1 MHQRTH
7 RSWSETTIGE
17 GSWRWR
23 GMRQTMNGGIGN
35 GETSWETSVAM
46 CDNDEQLIPRR
57 PNRSNSL
64 YGGNSDIDN
73 DPGDLVLR
81 TPRSMVRRM
90 VQYSHPTLRGKR
102 NLSNPKPPL
111 MIPSISTNTKQA
123 QFFLFFFFYFIFSFF
138 NFFFL
143 FFHSFFFS
151 K

>member
-1 MHQRTH
+1 MGV
-7 RSWSETTIGE
+7 EE
-17 GSWRWR
+17 
-23 GMRQTMNGGIGN
+23 N
-35 GETSWETSVAM
+35 GETNQDTNITI

-123 QFFLFFFFYFIFSFF
+123 QFLFFIFLFYLFINYYYYYYF
-138 NFFFL
+138 L
-143 FFHSFFFS
+143 HRTTKAGRMPHQHSPTKRTPNLQS
-151 K
+151 QLVPST